1 MSATELAALQS
12 LFYRAIV
19 HPEGIEAFLAAADP
33 DTRAAFDAAFAGTAE
48 FDARARMGVYA
59 DAYFW
64 RLHDVLLD
72 HFSLVAWVLGPAR
85 FRNLA
90 TDYVL
95 HRPSEDP
102 DVRRFG
108 ARLPAFLGEHPLST
122 EVPGIDAL
130 AAIEWAMVR
139 ALDVPHGPLLERATL
154 AALPPEAWPALRVQ
168 AVPSAFVGTCR
179 HDFGALWA
187 DHLVAPTPDRS
198 PAPGPPNHV
207 LVWRQGLAVMH
218 RPLDPAEADALRR
231 VTEGVAFA
239 GLCEHLDASV
249 AVAWL
254 SRWLDDGLL
263 VA

>member
-1 MSATELAALQS
+1 MSHAELEALQA

-19 HPEGIEAFLAAADP
+19 HPQGVEAFLAAADP
-33 DTRAAFDAAFAGTAE
+33 DTRAAFDAAFDGTAD

-72 HFSLVAWVLGPAR
+72 HFSLVAWILGPAR

-95 HRPSEDP
+95 QRPSEDP

-108 ARLPAFLGEHPLST
+108 ARLPAFLREHPLVT
-122 EVPGIDAL
+122 AVPGIDEL

-139 ALDVPHGPLLERATL
+139 ALDVPQGPLLQRATL
-154 AALPPEAWPALRVQ
+154 AELPPEGWPALWSQ
-168 AVPSAFVGTCR
+168 AVASAFVGACH

-187 DHLVAPTPDRS
+187 HHLVTPTPDET
-198 PAPGPPNHV
+198 PVAGAVNHV

-218 RPLDPAEADALRR
+218 RAVDASEADALLRLR
-231 VTEGVAFA
+231 DGVAFA
-239 GLCEHLDASV
+239 GLCEHVDAPT

-263 VA
+263 SA

>member
-1 MSATELAALQS
+1 MSLAELEALQA
-12 LFYRAIV
+12 LFSRAIV
-19 HPEGIEAFLAAADP
+19 HPEGIDAFLAEADP
-33 DTRAAFDAAFAGTAE
+33 ATRAAFDAAFDGTAE
-48 FDARARMGVYA
+48 FDARLRMGVYA

-72 HFSLVAWVLGPAR
+72 HFSLVAWILGPAG

-95 HRPSEDP
+95 QRPSEDP

-108 ARLPAFLGEHPLST
+108 ARLPAFLGGHPLADR
-122 EVPGIDAL
+122 VPGIDEL

-139 ALDVPHGPLLERATL
+139 ALDVPHAPLLQRAAL
-154 AALPPEAWPALRVQ
+154 AELPPEGWPALQVR
-168 AVPSAFVGTCR
+168 AVASMFVGPCQ

-187 DHLVAPTPDRS
+187 DHLASPTPERA
-198 PAPGPPNHV
+198 PAAGPANRV

-218 RPLDPAEADALRR
+218 RPLDPAEADALTR
-231 VTEGVAFA
+231 VREGVAFA
-239 GLCEHLDASV
+239 GLCEHTDASA

-263 VA
+263 VS